1 MLSCVHPNL
10 FVLFKKLFGAAPA
23 GDSESEADMYNNFGP
38 QWPFVRQRHP
48 ASAQGLDQKVRA
60 ERITIEGDVLSYS
73 EEEEEER
80 VGVYVGEMPVSADR
94 CYFEI
99 EILDMGV
106 QGAISIG
113 LCSAKYPLHKLP
125 GWAAD
130 SVGYH
135 ADDGRLYKARPRGV
149 VFGPRCGAGDRM
161 GCGIKFEQISP
172 ENDPSSVPV
181 FFTKN
186 GKEVG
191 SVMVRVPPGGLY
203 PCVGLAA
210 AGDAVRLSP
219 QLLWPPDEDTHM
231 SVDSMEEEWLR
242 LHDIRLNGQ
251 QMLEYCGRGKSLV
264 DVGLAQA
271 RTPLNTTSHY
281 FEMEIVDPG
290 RSGYIT
296 IGLTKKVKPK
306 EYPKNRHPGWN
317 RGSIA
322 YHADDGR
329 VFAGSTV
336 GSLFGPRCQKGDV
349 MGCGIIFPRD
359 YVCNYDSEGGSMEE
373 ESPEPLECEDLL
385 EHLLQYPQPGLPP
398 DFSPQYPR
406 LHQHHHHNHILTT
419 DSEEDEDDDD
429 DEEEEEEDDSLE
441 PSRHHPIGG
450 KVQVFFTRNGQM
462 IGRREVALPKGGFFP
477 SISMGSLDERVRV
490 DLRPLTG

>member
-10 FVLFKKLFGAAPA
+10 FVLFKKLFGVAPA
-23 GDSESEADMYNNFGP
+23 GDSEADMYNNLSP

-48 ASAQGLDQKVRA
+48 AGVQSVNQKVRA

-80 VGVYVGEMPVSADR
+80 VGVYVGEVPVCADHS
-94 CYFEI
+94 YFEI

-106 QGAISIG
+106 QGSISLG

-125 GWAAD
+125 GWAVD

-161 GCGIKFEQISP
+161 GCGVKYDQLSLES
-172 ENDPSSVPV
+172 DPSSVPV

-186 GKEVG
+186 GKELG
-191 SVMVRVPPGGLY
+191 SIMVRVPPGGLY

-242 LHDIRLNGQ
+242 LHDVRLNG

-271 RTPLNTTSHY
+271 RAPLNTTSHY

-290 RSGYIT
+290 RLSHIT
-296 IGLTKKVKPK
+296 IGLTKKD
-306 EYPKNRHPGWN
+306 YPKDSHPGWN

-329 VFAGSTV
+329 VFTGSSM
-336 GSLFGPRCQKGDV
+336 GSIFGPRCHKGDV

-373 ESPEPLECEDLL
+373 ESPEPLECDDLL
-385 EHLLQYPQPGLPP
+385 EHLLQYQQPAPP
-398 DFSPQYPR
+398 PPLSPHYPHRHR
-406 LHQHHHHNHILTT
+406 LHHTHILPT
-419 DSEEDEDDDD
+419 DSDEDDDEEEEE
-429 DEEEEEEDDSLE
+429 EEEEEEDDSLQ
-441 PSRHHPIGG
+441 PSHQHPVGG

-477 SISMGSLDERVRV
+477 SVSMGSINERVRV
-490 DLRPLTG
+490 DLHPLTG

>member
-1 MLSCVHPNL
+1 VE
-10 FVLFKKLFGAAPA
+10 GAPA
-23 GDSESEADMYNNFGP
+23 QMARRLTHPLLRSHSPLRCLATLEASSNKLNRSEKKRRAGYR
-38 QWPFVRQRHP
+38 RQR
-48 ASAQGLDQKVRA
+48 AGVRRPGSSQTNA
-60 ERITIEGDVLSYS
+60 ELYS

-80 VGVYVGEMPVSADR
+80 VGVYVGEVPVCADHS
-94 CYFEI
+94 YFEI

-106 QGAISIG
+106 QGSISLG

-125 GWAAD
+125 GWAVD

-161 GCGIKFEQISP
+161 GCGVKYDQLSLE
-172 ENDPSSVPV
+172 
-181 FFTKN
+181 
-186 GKEVG
+186 
-191 SVMVRVPPGGLY
+191 R
-203 PCVGLAA
+203 
-210 AGDAVRLSP
+210 DAVRLSP

-242 LHDIRLNGQ
+242 LHDVRLNG

-271 RTPLNTTSHY
+271 RAPLNTTSHY

-290 RSGYIT
+290 RLSHIT
-296 IGLTKKVKPK
+296 IGLTKKD
-306 EYPKNRHPGWN
+306 YPKDSHPGWN

-329 VFAGSTV
+329 VFTGSSM
-336 GSLFGPRCQKGDV
+336 GSIFGPRCHKGDV

-373 ESPEPLECEDLL
+373 ESPEPLECDDLL
-385 EHLLQYPQPGLPP
+385 EHLLQYQQPAPP
-398 DFSPQYPR
+398 PPLSPHYPHRHR
-406 LHQHHHHNHILTT
+406 LHHTHILPT
-419 DSEEDEDDDD
+419 DSDEDDDEEEEE
-429 DEEEEEEDDSLE
+429 EEEEEEDDSLQ
-441 PSRHHPIGG
+441 PSHQHPVGG

-477 SISMGSLDERVRV
+477 SVSMGSINERVRV
-490 DLRPLTG
+490 DLHPLTG

>member
-10 FVLFKKLFGAAPA
+10 FVLFKKLFGVAPPP
-23 GDSESEADMYNNFGP
+23 GDSEADMYNNLSP

-48 ASAQGLDQKVRA
+48 AEVQGANHKVRA
-60 ERITIEGDVLSYS
+60 ERITIEGDILSYS

-80 VGVYVGEMPVSADR
+80 VGVYIGEMPISPDHN
-94 CYFEI
+94 YFEI
-99 EILDMGV
+99 EILDMGA
-106 QGAISIG
+106 QGAICIG

-125 GWAAD
+125 GWAVD

-135 ADDGRLYKARPRGV
+135 ADDGKLYKAWPRGT
-149 VFGPRCGAGDRM
+149 VFGPRCGGGDRM
-161 GCGIKFEQISP
+161 GCGVKYEQLSP
-172 ENDPSSVPV
+172 GSDPSSVPV

-186 GKEVG
+186 GKEIGV
-191 SVMVRVPPGGLY
+191 VMVHVARGGLF

-210 AGDAVRLSP
+210 AGDAVRIVP
-219 QLLWPPDEDTHM
+219 QLIWPPDEDTHM

-251 QMLEYCGRGKSLV
+251 MLEYCGRGKSLL

-271 RTPLNTTSHY
+271 RVPLNTTCHY

-296 IGLTKKVKPK
+296 IGLTKK
-306 EYPKNRHPGWN
+306 EYPKYRHPGWN

-329 VFAGSTV
+329 VFTGKSI
-336 GSLFGPRCQKGDV
+336 GSLFGPRCHKGDI

-373 ESPEPLECEDLL
+373 ESPEPLECDDLL
-385 EHLLQYPQPGLPP
+385 EHFLHYQQPAVPALSPLYPN
-398 DFSPQYPR
+398 R
-406 LHQHHHHNHILTT
+406 HHRHHHHHHHNHIFTT
-419 DSEEDEDDDD
+419 DSEDDE
-429 DEEEEEEDDSLE
+429 DEEEEEEDEEDSLE
-441 PSRHHPIGG
+441 PSRRQHLGG

-462 IGRREVALPKGGFFP
+462 IGRREVELPRGGFFP
-477 SISMGSLDERVRV
+477 SISMGSINERVRV
-490 DLRPLTG
+490 NLRPLTG